1 MKSSQREKPML
12 NISDLK
18 KYLTIFDDQTVVSK
32 EQFMLVCSVN
42 GLEIDDTIYQA
53 VIQYEIE
60 QLMKIKKLKLMFQDN
75 PERSLWECI

>member
-1 MKSSQREKPML
+1 MS

-60 QLMKIKKLKLMFQDN
+60 QLTKIKKLKPMFQDN